1 MENTKE
7 IVHKNNEINKSTMEE
22 DRINKMTHF
31 VVSQTN
37 YTFKEAKYLLEKS
50 NYDSITVIKH
60 YLNPTPK
67 TKKEKPKTLN
77 QKILGEFRH
86 VCDNI
91 AMEGIRKKKQK
102 ELMEQMYFNQQLK
115 NKVNVD

>member
-1 MENTKE
+1 M
-7 IVHKNNEINKSTMEE
+7 
-22 DRINKMTHF
+22 
-31 VVSQTN
+31 
-37 YTFKEAKYLLEKS
+37 
-50 NYDSITVIKH
+50 
-60 YLNPTPK
+60 
-67 TKKEKPKTLN
+67 KTLN

-91 AMEGIRKKKQK
+91 ALEGIRKKKQK